1 MITPLSL
8 GVVSTKGMD
17 ASQTIGSA
25 WHSTQQILPD
35 IECGLLNLSA

>member
-17 ASQTIGSA
+17 VSRAIGSA

-35 IECGLLNLSA
+35 KECGLFNLSA